1 MDYLKEFTIKLQNLD
16 RSRHTYTIFKDFLT
30 LSTCSIANVFY
41 RSDEIEQRYLE
52 IIKQYTKEQAEDFSK
67 LLAFL
72 VEALEQE
79 YQDFLGKV
87 FMQMNFGS
95 SANGQFFTP
104 YHVSKLMSEINFAET
119 KNILKDNNFI
129 TLSEPCSGSG
139 GIIIA
144 FAETMK
150 KHNYNYQQ
158 QLFVEAIDIDETCF
172 MMTYLQLSLLGVPA
186 RVILGDTIS
195 LKFSK
200 ILYTPMYF
208 VNGFYW
214 KLKPQEKTI
223 AQPENEVIKQ
233 FIETKQLS
241 LF

>member
-1 MDYLKEFTIKLQNLD
+1 MDYLKEFTTKLQNLD

-41 RSDEIEQRYLE
+41 KSNELEQRYLE

-72 VEALEQE
+72 VEALEEE

-87 FMQMNFGS
+87 FMQMSFGS

-104 YHVSKLMSEINFAET
+104 YHVSKLMSEKNFAET

-129 TLSEPCSGSG
+129 TLSEPCCGSG

-144 FAETMK
+144 FAETMR
-150 KHNYNYQQ
+150 KHNYNYQH

-172 MMTYLQLSLLGVPA
+172 MMAYSA
-186 RVILGDTIS
+186 N
-195 LKFSK
+195 F
-200 ILYTPMYF
+200 
-208 VNGFYW
+208 
-214 KLKPQEKTI
+214 
-223 AQPENEVIKQ
+223 
-233 FIETKQLS
+233 
-241 LF
+241 